1 MKGPTTK
8 EKRLVLF
15 ENPFLEMLTLASI
28 WLFAAVWI
36 VVLPL
41 IAFVG
46 WGTVSVS
53 AAVGL
58 SLGGLLVWSL
68 FEYIAHRHL
77 FHWEPQW
84 LPARQLVFAI
94 HGNHHAQP
102 TDHLRN
108 LMPPI
113 VSLPVAGFIWALCYA
128 LAGNAGTW
136 FVFGFLAGYVLYDLT
151 HYACHQWS
159 MRGRI
164 GKVIKKHH
172 MRHHFMGEDGNF
184 GVTTP
189 LWDHVLDTRIGSA
202 GRVSAKAM
210 RELPVHPA
218 E

>member
-53 AAVGL
+53 TAVGL

-113 VSLPVAGFIWALCYA
+113 VSLP
-128 LAGNAGTW
+128 
-136 FVFGFLAGYVLYDLT
+136 
-151 HYACHQWS
+151 
-159 MRGRI
+159 
-164 GKVIKKHH
+164 
-172 MRHHFMGEDGNF
+172 
-184 GVTTP
+184 
-189 LWDHVLDTRIGSA
+189 
-202 GRVSAKAM
+202 
-210 RELPVHPA
+210 
-218 E
+218 